1 MSGTRD
7 IDGQELNDQAAAAV
21 QRAKDLKRRSAQLAG
36 QIADTESEVA
46 RVHDLIAE
54 NDTTSI
60 GEQAREV
67 AAEARRFA
75 AHERQQETEAE
86 RDE

>member
-7 IDGQELNDQAAAAV
+7 IDGQELHNQAAAAV
-21 QRAKDLKRRSAQLAG
+21 QRARDLKQRSVWLAG
-36 QIADTESEVA
+36 QIADTESEIA

-60 GEQAREV
+60 GEQARDV
-67 AAEARRFA
+67 AAGARRFA
-75 AHERQQETEAE
+75 AQERRQEAGAE
-86 RDE
+86 PD